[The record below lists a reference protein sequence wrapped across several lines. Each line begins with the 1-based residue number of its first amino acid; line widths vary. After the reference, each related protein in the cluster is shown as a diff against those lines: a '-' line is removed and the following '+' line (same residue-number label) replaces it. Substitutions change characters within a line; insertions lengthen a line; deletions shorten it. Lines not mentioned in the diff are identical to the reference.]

1 SPQRAS
7 RTPGLLCQSPR
18 HSTAPMQQDDQ
29 SAASES
35 SDFPPKRLV
44 RQLDF
49 AAARYR
55 GASPPAVASVAL
67 EQPPEEPLKQH
78 SPLLP
83 MSSPL
88 PICRPSIPLPLY
100 CECFASRVYCNW
112 CNAARHDAV
121 EAILERNPNAFR
133 TKIGSSP
140 YVT

>member
-88 PICRPSIPLPLY
+88 PICRPSIPLPM
-100 CECFASRVYCNW
+100 
-112 CNAARHDAV
+112 
-121 EAILERNPNAFR
+121 
-133 TKIGSSP
+133 
-140 YVT
+140 

>member
-1 SPQRAS
+1 
-7 RTPGLLCQSPR
+7 
-18 HSTAPMQQDDQ
+18 MQQDDQ

-88 PICRPSIPLPLY
+88 PICRPSIPLPMFLLVH
-100 CECFASRVYCNW
+100 CIASVLHLGYTAMGATVCTNCCN
-112 CNAARHDAV
+112 NAARHDAV

-133 TKIGSSP
+133 TKIGGSP